1 MTLKK
6 NEKRLLIVLSVVV
19 VVFLFDQLVLSSGG
33 KDSASTKKTLK
44 DAGTQLAKSVTTL
57 GKDAEANPTIEKSSL
72 ETKQFDSWGRDP
84 FHSTKSS
91 SIAQKLSGAKKKK
104 VKAPQL
110 QGFFWKR
117 GKAFVLVDNVVLT
130 EGEEKEGIR
139 INKIRDKEVLCSKG
153 GQSFTLFWRES
164 P

>member
-19 VVFLFDQLVLSSGG
+19 IVFLFDQLVLSSGG
-33 KDSASTKKTLK
+33 KENSTTNKTLK
-44 DAGTQLAKSVTTL
+44 DAGTQLAKTVTTL
-57 GKDAEANPTIEKSSL
+57 GKDTKTNPIAEKPSS

-84 FHSTKSS
+84 FYSTRSS
-91 SIAQKLSGAKKKK
+91 SIAQKLSGSKKKK
-104 VKAPQL
+104 VKAPEL
-110 QGFFWKR
+110 QGFFWKQ
-117 GKAFVLVDNVVLT
+117 GKTFVLVDNVILT

-139 INKIRDKEVLCSKG
+139 VNRIRDKEVLCSKG